1 MESAQAQRDIRLAAP
16 DISESEI
23 ELVAGVLR
31 SGVLALGPFAD
42 EFESRLAQVAGRRFG
57 VACSSGTAALHM
69 AVRGLG
75 VRDGMEVITSPFSFV
90 ASSNCILYERAIP
103 RFVDIEEETLGMDPD
118 LVDGVANRRTAGI
131 VAVHVFGQPCQIDRL
146 ESIAA
151 DRGWWLVE
159 DACEA
164 LGSSLRGR
172 PAGSYGAASAYAFYP
187 NKQVTTGEGG
197 VLVTDDESLAKNA
210 RSLRNQGRDEDG
222 TWLRHVQLGYN
233 YRLDELSAALGV
245 GQLRRI
251 AELDAKRRHVV
262 EAYAK
267 ALSDHDWLSPPAAGV
282 DRDVNWFVYVVQ
294 VDTTRVDRDQLMNKL
309 ADYRVPAR
317 PYFVPLHLQP
327 FYRRQFGFRPGD
339 FPVTERVASRT
350 LALPF
355 STRMSDD
362 QIAYV
367 AEALGT
373 CAASSGPKRS

>member
-1 MESAQAQRDIRLAAP
+1 MKSTQPRRDVRLAEP
-16 DISESEI
+16 DITESEI
-23 ELVAGVLR
+23 ELVTAVLR
-31 SGVLALGPFAD
+31 SGVLALGPYAE
-42 EFESRLAQVAGRRFG
+42 EFESRLAQAAGRRFG

-75 VRDGMEVITSPFSFV
+75 LRDGMEVITSPFSFV
-90 ASSNCILYERAIP
+90 ASSNCILYERAVP
-103 RFVDIEEETLGMDPD
+103 RFVDIEEETLGLNPD
-118 LVDGVANRRTAGI
+118 LVDDAANRRTAGI
-131 VAVHVFGQPCQIDRL
+131 LAVHAFGQPCQIDRL
-146 ESIAA
+146 EGIAA

-164 LGSSLRGR
+164 LGSSLAGR
-172 PAGSYGAASAYAFYP
+172 PAGSYGAASTFAFYP

-251 AELDAKRRHVV
+251 VELDAKRRRVV
-262 EAYAK
+262 EAYDR
-267 ALSDHDWLSPPAAGV
+267 ALSDHDWLFRPTSGV

-294 VDTTRVDRDQLMNKL
+294 VDTTRIDRAQLMKKL
-309 ADYRVPAR
+309 AEHGVPAR
-317 PYFVPLHLQP
+317 PYFAPLHLQP

-355 STRMSDD
+355 STQMSDD

-373 CAASSGPKRS
+373 CAASSGPERS